1 MNEFRAIAAPRPK
14 PIVRKKREAWSPAMV
29 RALPFP
35 LPPVPALTQ
44 ACVCVG
50 AGGAVM
56 EQCHSFF
63 TSLVSA
69 CRQLDRQKSQA
80 TPQIRRWP

>member
-35 LPPVPALTQ
+35 LPPVPALRP
-44 ACVCVG
+44 VCASVQEG
-50 AGGAVM
+50 
-56 EQCHSFF
+56 
-63 TSLVSA
+63 L
-69 CRQLDRQKSQA
+69 
-80 TPQIRRWP
+80 

>member
-35 LPPVPALTQ
+35 FSADPRPSSDSGL
-44 ACVCVG
+44 CVRRCRRVCDG
-50 AGGAVM
+50 AMPFVLH
-56 EQCHSFF
+56 EPS
-63 TSLVSA
+63 V
-69 CRQLDRQKSQA
+69 
-80 TPQIRRWP
+80 RR